1 MTVVIRFGRD
11 TIQNKESYDMAM
23 NVGMSDE
30 LAVKYSAYYAKKTKM
45 KKTGRTANKDSSQ
58 TKVYR
63 AEWAFEKKFPQVKEK
78 MTEKEVQKFFKRVV
92 NSKTYEK
99 LRGDTTKPDLS
110 FMKDMGGYSRTA
122 GRAWRNNVT
131 LSPSTG
137 MNKYVVLHELAHTTG
152 NMHHDVSFRQ
162 DLIKL
167 VSRFLGVDCAKGLK
181 KEFKEKKLKMTISQN
196 IMSPLKWLE
205 NYNKMMKVRE
215 SL

>member
-58 TKVYR
+58 
-63 AEWAFEKKFPQVKEK
+63 
-78 MTEKEVQKFFKRVV
+78 KEVQKFFKRVV

-122 GRAWRNNVT
+122 GRAWRHNVT